1 MTMDTVLSGLKVLD
15 FTRVYSGPYCTML
28 LADLGADVI
37 KIEARNR
44 GDDTRFFYPIKNGE
58 SGYFMYLN
66 RNKKSLTL
74 NLKSEKGKAI
84 ALALAKEA
92 DVLVENFSP
101 GTMAGLGLDYE
112 SIKAVNPSI
121 VYASISGFGQNGPYR
136 DKVAYDGVAQAMG
149 GLVSLT
155 GYPGEAP
162 VKAGPAISDAASGIH
177 AAFALMSA
185 LYRKQST
192 GRGQYIDVAMMD
204 VVFSMLENAVSVKTL
219 MNINQSRLG
228 NANPSSAP
236 YNMYRCKDGHIV
248 IATANDNLFIKLCAV
263 MGKPELFED
272 PRFNSNPNRKAN
284 EDAIDAIVEAW
295 TLQYTAAELER
306 MLDAASV
313 PVSPVKT
320 IEQLVEDPHLKHRDM
335 LVSIDHPA
343 VGEVTYPGNPLKFS
357 DTPVTTFNRAPLLGE
372 HSEAVLA
379 DVLGLSSEE
388 IAALRNEEII

>member
-1 MTMDTVLSGLKVLD
+1 METTLSGLKVLD

-37 KIEARNR
+37 KIEACKK

-74 NLKSEKGKAI
+74 NLKSPKGKAI

-112 SIKAVNPSI
+112 AVRAVNPSI

-155 GYPGEAP
+155 GYPGSPPA
-162 VKAGPAISDAASGIH
+162 KAGPAISDAASGIH

-185 LYRKQST
+185 LYRRQNT
-192 GRGQYIDVAMMD
+192 GQGQYIDVAMMD

-219 MNINQSRLG
+219 MGITQSRLG

-236 YNMYRCKDGHIV
+236 YNMYRCKDGFIV
-248 IATANDNLFIKLCAV
+248 IATANDNLFVKLTKV
-263 MGKPELFED
+263 MGQPELFED

-284 EDAIDAIVEAW
+284 ETAIDAIVERW
-295 TLQYTAAELER
+295 TLEHTAAELEKI
-306 MLDAASV
+306 LDAAGV

-320 IEQLVEDPHLKHRDM
+320 IDQLVQDPHLKHRNM
-335 LVSIDHPA
+335 LVEIDHPA
-343 VGEVTYPGNPLKFS
+343 VGAVVYPGNPLKFS

-372 HSEAVLA
+372 HSAEILRSLGYTDEAV
-379 DVLGLSSEE
+379 
-388 IAALRNEEII
+388 AALQAENII